1 MLTHWAITG
10 LWLAVASFQV
20 FIFAVMIQTLK
31 AILPKWRDAHPA
43 VASRKVLLRLCHGLM
58 CRSMRSK
65 PIAVMGERRVPPLL
79 QNLPDRLLDEA
90 IQHGR
95 DAKLAHPSSIRFR
108 DFHPLHRFRFVGP
121 IQQLVPKL
129 VLLEIVA
136 KLIDGHPVDAGAT
149 FVAPHLPQ
157 CFLQVCSFT

>member
-1 MLTHWAITG
+1 
-10 LWLAVASFQV
+10 
-20 FIFAVMIQTLK
+20 
-31 AILPKWRDAHPA
+31 
-43 VASRKVLLRLCHGLM
+43 
-58 CRSMRSK
+58 MRSK

-79 QNLPDRLLDEA
+79 QNLHDRLLDEA

-157 CFLQVCSFT
+157 CFLQVRSFTYLLHDSARVGWAFGCTHRRGRFDVSSSRLPGFTRRRR